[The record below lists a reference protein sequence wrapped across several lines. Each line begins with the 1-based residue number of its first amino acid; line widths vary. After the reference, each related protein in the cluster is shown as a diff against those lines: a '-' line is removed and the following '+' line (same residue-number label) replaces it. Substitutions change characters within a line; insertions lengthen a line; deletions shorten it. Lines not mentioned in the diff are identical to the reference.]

1 MQNKSKL
8 LTAILCAV
16 PSIVH
21 AAADDSLGEVVVTAT
36 RLEQPLNQTL
46 SSTTVITLC
55 LRSRRRTLKKSPSRR
70 SSFESTTSG
79 A

>member
-21 AAADDSLGEVVVTAT
+21 AAADDNLGEVVVTAT

-46 SSTTVITLC
+46 SST
-55 LRSRRRTLKKSPSRR
+55 R
-70 SSFESTTSG
+70 
-79 A
+79 